1 MLGLS
6 DASNVNPILVS
17 LIEDDRQCAAM
28 LTKALTGE
36 PSFRLLACYR
46 TAEEALIDLP
56 QRPPHVAL
64 VDLHLPGMG
73 GIECIAELSPKFP
86 DVAFVV
92 LTALPDDESLF
103 RALRSGAVGY
113 MLKTTEVDS
122 VIDAVRL
129 AKAGG
134 SPMSKGIA
142 RKVVRHF
149 HEPLPNA
156 DSKLDK
162 LSTRERE
169 VLESLAGGLR
179 YKEIAE
185 VMQVSEDTVRTYVR
199 RTYQKLQVTSRTE
212 AVVKLLRR

>member
-1 MLGLS
+1 MTNA
-6 DASNVNPILVS
+6 DPILVS

-36 PSFRLLACYR
+36 SSFRLLASYR

-73 GIECIAELSPKFP
+73 GIECIAELSAKLPE
-86 DVAFVV
+86 VAFVV

-122 VIDAVRL
+122 VIDAVRV
-129 AKAGG
+129 ARSGG
-134 SPMSKGIA
+134 SPMSRGIA
-142 RKVVRHF
+142 RKVVRYF
-149 HEPLPNA
+149 HEPRPNA
-156 DSKLDK
+156 DNALDK
-162 LSTRERE
+162 LSARERE
-169 VLESLAGGLR
+169 VLESLANGLR

-185 VMQVSEDTVRTYVR
+185 VLKVSEDTVRTYVR